1 MFNITFNRKNH
12 LNLNWW
18 VDKMPYANFNYNI
31 PACSLQLRGML
42 WQLRVSA
49 HAPTADVVV
58 RCFRKLEQH
67 YGAAAIVALHC
78 RNAFP
83 FVEDAEFLRAVMK
96 HERMLRISAP
106 LPISSIENGLN
117 TSFAALAT
125 LIPCLLNP
133 FSTDQ
138 ITYFFHYVA

>member
-1 MFNITFNRKNH
+1 
-12 LNLNWW
+12 
-18 VDKMPYANFNYNI
+18 
-31 PACSLQLRGML
+31 
-42 WQLRVSA
+42 
-49 HAPTADVVV
+49 
-58 RCFRKLEQH
+58 
-67 YGAAAIVALHC
+67 
-78 RNAFP
+78 
-83 FVEDAEFLRAVMK
+83 MK